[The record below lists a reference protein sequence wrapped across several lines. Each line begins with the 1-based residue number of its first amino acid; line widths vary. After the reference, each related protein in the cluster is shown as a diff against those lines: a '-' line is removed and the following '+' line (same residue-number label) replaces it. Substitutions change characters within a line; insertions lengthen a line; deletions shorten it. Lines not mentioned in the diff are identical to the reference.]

1 MLSRFE
7 VLHKLLSEEL
17 ACVDTVI
24 GEILECNHDLLNE
37 AICHLRESGGKRFRP
52 ALLLLTAR
60 ISGTSRE
67 ARITAAA
74 AVEIMHMATL
84 IHDDIVDNARLRRGR
99 PTVNALWGNNLS
111 ILSGDFMFA
120 RAFSAL
126 AGFYRPEFLVNMSRV
141 VSEMCLGEIHQNFRN
156 ERLSVTEEEYLLRIE
171 QKTALFIAECCRLGA
186 MLSGACNSL
195 ADRFF
200 DYGRFIG
207 MAFQI
212 TDDLLDLGYGRSVGK
227 EVGKDL
233 EQGVLTLPVIHALG
247 GKYGG
252 TLRKMLSGG
261 NMSSAG
267 LDIPRILELGGSIG
281 YARDKAR
288 SFADKA
294 RDVLMGLPESPEKE
308 ALESACEFVLERHS

>member
-7 VLHKLLSEEL
+7 VLHELLSDEL
-17 ACVDTVI
+17 ACVDTEI
-24 GEILECNHDLLNE
+24 GEILECNHHLLNE
-37 AICHLRESGGKRFRP
+37 AVRHLRESGGKRFRP

-60 ISGTSRE
+60 ISGASRE
-67 ARITAAA
+67 ARIPAAA

-126 AGFYRPEFLVNMSRV
+126 AEFFRPEFLVNMSKV

-156 ERLSVTEEEYLLRIE
+156 ERLNVTEEEYLLRIE

-212 TDDLLDLGYGRSVGK
+212 TDDLLDLGYGGSSGK

-233 EQGVLTLPVIHALG
+233 QQGVLTLPVIHALG
-247 GKYGG
+247 GQHGE
-252 TLRKMLSGG
+252 TLRKMLSGDIIP
-261 NMSSAG
+261 SARHEV
-267 LDIPRILELGGSIG
+267 LRILELGGSIG
-281 YARDKAR
+281 YARDMAR

-294 RDVLMGLPESPEKE
+294 REVLTGLPESPEKQ